1 MKARLPL
8 TAALA
13 VALTPLN
20 ALAQAWVSNPDFS
33 EGIGIRTGNFELHP
47 SLGGEFGYDS
57 NLYRASGNGPGEEEI
72 DVLKLR
78 ITPSLTLTTLGRE
91 RRNSP
96 MAPSVLFSAGAHASY
111 NEIFPLESDDSR
123 ASGRRNVGVGA
134 DAKLDVYPA
143 GKVGFDALL
152 AYARII
158 DTEGNTND
166 LAGEGF
172 NRGSL
177 KAGAGLTWRPG
188 GRLFEWRGGYNVT
201 YHYFEREDLDVLANL
216 QHEVVTRGRWRF
228 LPRSALLFDAGYTF
242 VRYLDD
248 TTTQTDG
255 DAVRARIG
263 FHGLVTYH
271 LALLGM
277 VGWASSFYESRANTI
292 DARQYD
298 SIVAN
303 AEARWFLQ
311 ARPNLDAANAVTGLS
326 SIALGYTR
334 AFSNSYFGSFYQRD
348 RGYLQ
353 FNAFL
358 LGAVA
363 GGLEFGVSR
372 VAYPDVVSPT
382 GASQPS
388 FSEVRLDGRLFGEYR
403 FTDTLAANATVN
415 YDKVNSEVVSNGE
428 DLSYDRWQA
437 YIGLRW
443 FM

>member
-33 EGIGIRTGNFELHP
+33 EGIGIRAGNFELHP

-57 NLYRASGNGPGEEEI
+57 NLYRASGNGSGEEEI

-78 ITPSLTLTTLGRE
+78 ITPSLTLSTLGRE

-96 MAPSVLFSAGAHASY
+96 NAPSVVFAAGAHASY
-111 NEIFPLESDDSR
+111 NEIFPLDSDESAVRD
-123 ASGRRNVGVGA
+123 RRNVGVGA

-143 GKVGFDALL
+143 GKVGFDALA
-152 AYARII
+152 AYARVI

-177 KAGAGLTWRPG
+177 RAGAGLTWRPG

-216 QHEVVTRGRWRF
+216 QHEIVTRGRWRF

-248 TTTQTDG
+248 LTPQTDG

-263 FHGLVTYH
+263 FHGLVTYN

-277 VGWASSFYESRANTI
+277 VGWASSFYEDGSNSIAP
-292 DARQYD
+292 RQYD

-311 ARPNLDAANAVTGLS
+311 ARPDLESATAVTGLS
-326 SIALGYTR
+326 SIAVGYTR
-334 AFSNSYFGSFYQRD
+334 AFSNSYLGSFYQRD

-372 VAYPDVVSPT
+372 VAYPEVVNDNGDT
-382 GASQPS
+382 QAA

-403 FTDTLAANATVN
+403 FTDTLATNATLM
-415 YDKVNSEVVSNGE
+415 YDKVNSEVVSDE

-437 YIGLRW
+437 YIGVRW